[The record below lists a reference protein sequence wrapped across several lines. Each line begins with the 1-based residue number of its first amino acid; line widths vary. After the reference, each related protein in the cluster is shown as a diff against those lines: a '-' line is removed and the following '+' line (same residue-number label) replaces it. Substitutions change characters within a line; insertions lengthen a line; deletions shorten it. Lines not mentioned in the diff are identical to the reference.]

1 MTLRILAGAT
11 TGCLAVLVAQ
21 PTDVV
26 KIRMQADMSS
36 RGARRYTGSISA
48 YRNIGK
54 HEGIKGL
61 WKGTFAAYVYLLVAH
76 RAFLPQNCYKHMG
89 SDMPETVVCL
99 TFYRYISFRHLS
111 EHRQNDGR

>member
-61 WKGTFAAYVYLLVAH
+61 WKGTLGAFVYLFVA
-76 RAFLPQNCYKHMG
+76 RRESAEWLLLRLCPKSLASWQG
-89 SDMPETVVCL
+89 STHD
-99 TFYRYISFRHLS
+99 ILS
-111 EHRQNDGR
+111 ASAV

>member
-61 WKGTFAAYVYLLVAH
+61 WKGTFAAFVYSFTARIDSVVVVFT
-76 RAFLPQNCYKHMG
+76 FL
-89 SDMPETVVCL
+89 
-99 TFYRYISFRHLS
+99 
-111 EHRQNDGR
+111 RQNFGKMAGTYE

>member
-1 MTLRILAGAT
+1 MFMTISLFIFTEHDDRPHVTLRILAGAT

-36 RGARRYTGSISA
+36 RGARRYTGSINA

-61 WKGTFAAYVYLLVAH
+61 WKGKFGALDYLLPFANEVA
-76 RAFLPQNCYKHMG
+76 
-89 SDMPETVVCL
+89 
-99 TFYRYISFRHLS
+99 
-111 EHRQNDGR
+111 GR